1 LLPRYRYSLPLQS
14 SCFADKGLP
23 ALGRQKLKARE
34 IILEARVA
42 T

>member
-1 LLPRYRYSLPLQS
+1 LEKHH
-14 SCFADKGLP
+14 FKGLP